1 LTAAFGAG
9 YKARFRRQE
18 DRAASVRIT
27 VAIPCYNEVTTIA
40 KVVSDFRAQL
50 PEAEIL
56 VVDNASTDDSGR
68 RAAEA
73 GARVVREKRRGKG
86 YVMQTILETVDA
98 DVCVIVD
105 GDDTYFAED
114 VQRLLAPVASDEAD
128 MVVGDRLKEASSV
141 ALNDL
146 HRFGNRAILAII
158 NLAFRTD
165 FQDVLSG
172 YRVMNRNFMVS
183 VPLIAGGFETETEL
197 TLQGLEKGMVIRE
210 MPIRYRAR
218 PEGSVS
224 KLSPFGDGYR
234 ILITMAVL
242 LRNHRPLYFFSL
254 IAVALLATDGVYLAA
269 LLTHRLPPYGT
280 LVHAGVM
287 VGLALLAGGLVLVG
301 VLLNAVSAGFRE
313 MTALQRR
320 PR

>member
-1 LTAAFGAG
+1 M
-9 YKARFRRQE
+9 R
-18 DRAASVRIT
+18 VT
-27 VAIPCYNEVTTIA
+27 VAIPCYNEAPTIA
-40 KVVSDFRAQL
+40 KVVADFRAQL
-50 PEAEIL
+50 PEAEIV
-56 VVDNASTDDSGR
+56 VVDNASTDESAA
-68 RAAEA
+68 RAAAA

-86 YVMQTILETVDA
+86 FVMQTILETVDA
-98 DVCVIVD
+98 GICVIVD

-114 VQRLLAPVASDEAD
+114 VHQLLAPVTAERAD

-158 NLAFRTD
+158 NMAFRTD

-172 YRVMNRNFMVS
+172 YRVMNRNFMSS
-183 VPLIAGGFETETEL
+183 VPLITEGFETETEL
-197 TLQGLEKGMVIRE
+197 TLQALEKGMVILE
-210 MPIRYRAR
+210 VPIRYRAR

-224 KLSPFGDGYR
+224 KLSPFADGYR

-242 LRNHRPLYFFSL
+242 LRNHRPLYFFSS
-254 IAVALLATDGVYLAA
+254 IAVSLLVADGVYAAA
-269 LLTHRLPPYGT
+269 LIAHRVPPSGR
-280 LVHAGVM
+280 LVHAAILA
-287 VGLALLAGGLVLVG
+287 GLAVLAGGLVLVG

-313 MTALQRR
+313 LTALQRR